1 MAGGMEQK
9 NRPRFH
15 PRWRAIA
22 AAGGCL
28 IIGVI
33 LFVSEAIGIKT
44 TGFMPIRH
52 QLLPWQNIGGCG
64 AGGSGGLSGGTI
76 KWIGRGVSGG
86 LLDVQSI
93 TGLEI
98 GQTRRNVSSMQRLS
112 LKPSASSSIALNVP
126 VLSKMA
132 QFQPQ
137 TNLPSRTEV
146 TGGVGD
152 LLVDFSKTFGSIG
165 QYAFMA
171 TLTLPT
177 GQYDIKRGEETNQQ
191 YLSNMLQLG
200 GGVYAASLGLS
211 YSRDFDRGIF
221 MADFYA
227 THPFVINFSGKNK
240 YNNESSGG
248 WGYETDLMG
257 DDERRRFVYHFKPY
271 GENDLGGYTAPSLYG
286 AAYYGDKR
294 NPRYVYSYGL
304 TVSVPLQANWIPNYS
319 ASVYDPIPDP
329 DFWAWSG
336 TLQYGIEFSHEDRP
350 LYLVFAKQIHDRATP
365 PTQDGRYD
373 VGAVATFDGPDWRDF
388 WNTWSFAIGIRT
400 SAF

>member
-1 MAGGMEQK
+1 MSDRRHSNSLMSVIV
-9 NRPRFH
+9 
-15 PRWRAIA
+15 RWPVFA
-22 AAGGCL
+22 AAAVLSAALLLWPG
-28 IIGVI
+28 IGPDARH
-33 LFVSEAIGIKT
+33 EACS
-44 TGFMPIRH
+44 
-52 QLLPWQNIGGCG
+52 LVPWKNIGGCG
-64 AGGSGGLSGGTI
+64 AGGSGGLGGGNI

-93 TGLEI
+93 TSVEI
-98 GQTRRNVSSMQRLS
+98 GQTRRNFASMQRLS
-112 LKPSASSSIALNVP
+112 FKPTFSSSIALSIP
-126 VLSKMA
+126 VLSKTA

-152 LLVDFSKTFGSIG
+152 LLLDFSRTFGSIG

-191 YLSNMLQLG
+191 YLSNILQLG

-211 YSRDFDRGIF
+211 YSRDFDRGILI
-221 MADFYA
+221 ADFLA
-227 THPFVINFSGKNK
+227 THPFVINVSGT
-240 YNNESSGG
+240 NNFNDEASGG
-248 WGYETDLMG
+248 WGYDTDLMSG
-257 DDERRRFVYHFKPY
+257 KEKQRFVYHFKPY

-286 AAYYGDKR
+286 AVYYGDKR
-294 NPRYVYSYGL
+294 NPRYVQSYAL
-304 TVSVPLQANWIPNYS
+304 TASVPLQANWIPNYK

-329 DFWAWSG
+329 DYWTWSG
-336 TLQYGIEFSHEDRP
+336 TLQYGIEFSHEERP

-365 PTQDGRYD
+365 PQDDRYS
-373 VGAVATFDGPDWRDF
+373 VGAVTTLNGPDWRDF